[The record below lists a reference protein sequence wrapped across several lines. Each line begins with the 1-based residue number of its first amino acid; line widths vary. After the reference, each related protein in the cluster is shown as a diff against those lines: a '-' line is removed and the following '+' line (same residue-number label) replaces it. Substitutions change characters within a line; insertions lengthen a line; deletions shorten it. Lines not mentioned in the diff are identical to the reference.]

1 MPPKKTTKTAA
12 TRKTSARNK
21 SKTTTPAE
29 AQPQT
34 QTIPFPYDV
43 SRKTVRDKLIKHLE
57 EEVAKHHATTLRLKE
72 AELRLEGGM
81 DKEGEN
87 GNGADAQGGLEQEGT
102 GANAAGIGAGHDG
115 DDEEEDEEMDVD
127 MEEWNGLGDGH
138 DKATSG
144 DTDLSN
150 KVQAMENSISSIA
163 RGLQAMSNSVATGFK
178 ALASANRDDEGGY
191 ESQDASVVFAG
202 GESAWEELM
211 ARYDNAGGKELL
223 QIAKGDLMPEK
234 LYLCIPRDSD
244 LFPDIDLEGQ
254 DKLRWDDKGAFVE
267 TKNSTTF
274 NKLKWL
280 KALNQALPTP
290 AHFQH
295 AWGWFQILVNYQYQN
310 PSLLSAMMQFSCEI
324 VQYAGNYAWT
334 DCLKIYANLAR
345 PILRGGLD
353 MQIDAF
359 KRANFGA
366 EISKCA
372 RLERPRT
379 GQVFAAN
386 AFAGSTSTFNR
397 AVPQTIDI
405 CRKFNKGTC
414 EGATC
419 AYGRKHACERC
430 LGSGHTV
437 LQCTSA
443 YFAAPGS
450 FNQPP
455 NGSTGYRPANGPLV
469 QQPRYFTTGA
479 GPAIGRP
486 GPRGN

>member
-1 MPPKKTTKTAA
+1 
-12 TRKTSARNK
+12 
-21 SKTTTPAE
+21 
-29 AQPQT
+29 
-34 QTIPFPYDV
+34 
-43 SRKTVRDKLIKHLE
+43 
-57 EEVAKHHATTLRLKE
+57 
-72 AELRLEGGM
+72 
-81 DKEGEN
+81 
-87 GNGADAQGGLEQEGT
+87 
-102 GANAAGIGAGHDG
+102 
-115 DDEEEDEEMDVD
+115 
-127 MEEWNGLGDGH
+127 
-138 DKATSG
+138 
-144 DTDLSN
+144 
-150 KVQAMENSISSIA
+150 
-163 RGLQAMSNSVATGFK
+163 
-178 ALASANRDDEGGY
+178 
-191 ESQDASVVFAG
+191 
-202 GESAWEELM
+202 
-211 ARYDNAGGKELL
+211 
-223 QIAKGDLMPEK
+223 
-234 LYLCIPRDSD
+234 
-244 LFPDIDLEGQ
+244 
-254 DKLRWDDKGAFVE
+254 
-267 TKNSTTF
+267 
-274 NKLKWL
+274 
-280 KALNQALPTP
+280 
-290 AHFQH
+290 
-295 AWGWFQILVNYQYQN
+295 
-310 PSLLSAMMQFSCEI
+310 MQFSCEI